1 MRTSWRAAVA
11 KRSVE
16 PVRRIGSLGLVFA
29 LAATGCQLS
38 EPYLIP
44 RRSLEL
50 VTSLQPDMR
59 SRAQVPAVREGDRA
73 PVLID
78 YRALQMNDAELARTS
93 ARHARFYRVQAAARN
108 PLLLVGGVILGM
120 ALPHFALGLAVG
132 LDRPSAPGIGDQ
144 RVITDVAGGALAM
157 TLAGLHIAAGVV
169 LIGVA
174 ERSPRIESSTPQ
186 MLNQY
191 LNESPSESRQPETE
205 KGAESESGAAPSEQ

>member
-1 MRTSWRAAVA
+1 MRTSWRAPVA
-11 KRSVE
+11 KCSVG
-16 PVRRIGSLGLVFA
+16 PVCRPGPLGLIFA

-50 VTSLQPDMR
+50 VTSLQPNMR
-59 SRAQVPAVREGDRA
+59 PRAQLPAVREEDKS

-78 YRALQMNDAELARTS
+78 YRALQMNDEELARTS
-93 ARHARFYRVQAAARN
+93 ARPARFYRVRAAARN
-108 PLLLVGGVILGM
+108 PLLLVGGVVLGM

-132 LDRPSAPGIGDQ
+132 LDRPSAPGIGSDQ
-144 RVITDVAGGALAM
+144 RAITDTAGGVLAM

-169 LIGVA
+169 LIGLA
-174 ERSPRIESSTPQ
+174 ERSPRIESTTSQ

-191 LNESPSESRQPETE
+191 VNGIESPRSESE
-205 KGAESESGAAPSEQ
+205 KGPESEAGTPSSDP